1 MHMKETIMTRN
12 IMDANEAVARIAH
25 KTNEVIAIYP
35 ISPASAMG
43 EYVDAYSAE
52 GKNNIFGTVPKVI
65 EMQSEGG
72 AAGTIHGSLQSGS
85 LSTTFTASQGLLLM
99 LPNMLKIAGELT
111 PTVFHVAARS
121 LAAQGLSIF
130 GDHSDV
136 MQVRQS
142 GFAMLSSCD
151 AQEAQDFALIAQ
163 AATLEGRI
171 PILHFFDGF
180 RTSHELMDVQ
190 TIEDDTIHDMI
201 DIDAI
206 NSHKYRALDPEHP
219 VIRGTSQNPDFYF
232 QGRESVNPY
241 YDALPKIVQNKMDDF
256 AKLTGRS
263 YRLFEYHGCDDPE
276 KLIVIMASAAKTV
289 KETVDA
295 INEMDDR
302 TAVVTV
308 RLYRPFNSEL
318 FLASVPTSVTKIA
331 VLDRTKEVGS
341 SGEPLYLDA
350 LQAFSQAKMQGK
362 REKLPRIIGGR
373 YGLSSKE
380 FDPAMVKA
388 IYDELDKPE
397 PKNPFTV
404 GIIDDLTH
412 LSLKFD
418 PSFTLENPDTTQA
431 LFFGLGSDGTVS
443 ANKSSIKIIGENPDL
458 HVQAYFYYDSNK
470 AGTMTTSHLRFSKT
484 PIESIY
490 QIEKASFIGVH
501 QFVFLKNF
509 DILERAAQGASILI
523 NSPYDMKETWHQLPR
538 SAQQWIIDKSLKV
551 YGINAYEV
559 AKNCH
564 LGRRINTIMQTAFFE
579 LTDMLDSHTAMD
591 KIKTSLQESYEHKG
605 EIIIKQ
611 NYCAVDHA
619 LSALHEIPV
628 EDHVTSEFEISESL
642 KLEEED
648 QFLENVTSKLIA
660 LKGDDIPVSAVPA
673 DGTWP
678 TATTQYQKRNVSLEA
693 PFWDPDICIQCNIC
707 TEVCPHAVIRAKV
720 VDESELENAPE
731 AFHVLNAKGKTF
743 SEDERY
749 TLQVSVEDCT
759 GCSICVEEC
768 PATNKEDSEKKAIN
782 MEAIAPQKDVAVEN
796 WDFFMQIPD
805 YDRTK
810 IDRSKT
816 KEAQFLRPLFEFSG
830 ACAGC
835 GETPYLKLLTQLFG
849 DRLLIANA
857 TGCSSI
863 YGGNLPTTP
872 WAVDENGRGPAWSN
886 SLFEDNAEFGMGFR
900 ATADQQKTFAIELL
914 TKLKSELGD
923 KLVEDTI
930 NAEQKTEEEIRLQRE
945 RVDQISTKLP
955 TLQGDEAKLLEGVLT
970 YLIDKSIWAVGGDGW
985 AYDIGYGGLDHV
997 IASGVNINILV
1008 LDTGVYS
1015 NTGGQTSK
1023 ATPLGAVAKFS
1034 AQGKQIIQKDIALH
1048 ALNYDH
1054 VYVARVAMG
1063 ANNKQTLNAFLEA
1076 EAYDGPSII
1085 IAYSHC
1091 IAHGYDMKYGMQHQK
1106 MAVGSGLWPLFRY
1119 NPVLKAENK
1128 NPFSVD
1134 YKEPKIPVKE
1144 FMYSETRFS
1153 IVEKMDSELAKQ
1165 YLQEAD
1171 AFAKREWV
1179 RYQDL
1184 KNSEN
1189 LSIEKDQIC
1198 KTSKE

>member
-1 MHMKETIMTRN
+1 
-12 IMDANEAVARIAH
+12 MDANEAVARIAH

-35 ISPASAMG
+35 ISPASPMG
-43 EYVDAYSAE
+43 EHADAYSVE
-52 GKNNIFGTVPKVI
+52 GRNNIFGTVPRVI

-72 AAGTIHGSLQSGS
+72 AAGTIHGALQSGS
-85 LSTTFTASQGLLLM
+85 LTTTFTASQGLLLM

-121 LAAQGLSIF
+121 LAAQALSIF

-142 GFAMLSSCD
+142 GFAMLASCD
-151 AQEAQDFALIAQ
+151 AQEAQDLALIAQ
-163 AATLEGRI
+163 ASTLEGRI

-180 RTSHELMDVQ
+180 RTSHEIMDVE
-190 TIEDDTIHDMI
+190 TIDDDIIQSMI
-201 DIDAI
+201 DIDAM
-206 NSHKYRALDPEHP
+206 NTHKHRALDPEHP

-232 QGRESVNPY
+232 QGRESVNSY
-241 YDALPKIVQNKMDDF
+241 YDALPQIVQNKMDAF

-263 YRLFEYHGCDDPE
+263 YQLFEYYGCDAPQ

-289 KETVDA
+289 KESVDA
-295 INEMDDR
+295 LNAMDDS

-308 RLYRPFNSEL
+308 RLYRPFDSKK
-318 FLASVPTSVTKIA
+318 FLASVPTSVRKIA
-331 VLDRTKEVGS
+331 VLDRTKELGS
-341 SGEPLYLDA
+341 SGEPLYLDV
-350 LQAFSQAKMQGK
+350 LQAFSQAKMQGN
-362 REKLPRIIGGR
+362 RAELPRIIGGR

-380 FDPAMVKA
+380 FDPAMVKSVF
-388 IYDELDKPE
+388 DELDKPE
-397 PKNPFTV
+397 AKNPFTV

-412 LSLKFD
+412 LSLEFD
-418 PSFTLENPDTTQA
+418 PAFTLEKEDTTQA
-431 LFFGLGSDGTVS
+431 LFYGLGADGTVG
-443 ANKSSIKIIGENPDL
+443 ANKNSIKIIGEDPSL
-458 HVQAYFYYDSNK
+458 HVQAYFVYDSNK
-470 AGTMTTSHLRFSKT
+470 SGTMTTSHLRFSKT
-484 PIESIY
+484 PIESTY
-490 QIEKASFIGVH
+490 MIEKADFIGIH
-501 QFVFLKNF
+501 QFVFLKKF
-509 DILERAAQGASILI
+509 DLLERAVQGATILI
-523 NSPYDMKETWHQLPR
+523 NTPYDVKETWSALPG
-538 SAQQWIIDKSLKV
+538 STQQQIIDKELKV

-564 LGRRINTIMQTAFFE
+564 LGRRINTVMQTAFFE
-579 LTDMLDSHTAMD
+579 LTNMLDPHTAMT
-591 KIKTSLQESYEHKG
+591 KIKTSIQETYEKKG
-605 EIIIKQ
+605 EITIKQ
-611 NYCAVDHA
+611 NYCAVDHT

-628 EDHVTSEFEISESL
+628 EDHVTSDIEISAPL
-642 KLEEED
+642 KLKEENT
-648 QFLENVTSKLIA
+648 FLESVTAKLIA
-660 LKGDDIPVSAVPA
+660 MQGDDIPVSAVPA

-678 TATTQYQKRNVSLEA
+678 TATTQYQKRSTSLEA
-693 PFWDPDICIQCNIC
+693 PFWEPDICIQCNIC
-707 TEVCPHAVIRAKV
+707 VEVCPHAVIRSKILDDKV
-720 VDESELENAPE
+720 LENAPE
-731 AFHVLNAKGKTF
+731 AFHVLKAKGKTF
-743 SEDERY
+743 SQDEHF
-749 TLQVSVEDCT
+749 TIQVSVEDCT
-759 GCSICVEEC
+759 GCSLCVEEC
-768 PATNKEDSEKKAIN
+768 PATSKEDPEKKAIN
-782 MEAIAPQKDVAVEN
+782 MEAIEPKHEVAVEN
-796 WDFFMQIPD
+796 WDYFMNIPD

-810 IDRSKT
+810 IDRNKA
-816 KEAQFLRPLFEFSG
+816 KDAQFLRPLFEFSG
-830 ACAGC
+830 ACPGC

-886 SLFEDNAEFGMGFR
+886 SLFEDNAEFGLGFR
-900 ATADQQKTFAIELL
+900 ATADQQKAFAIELL
-914 TKLKSELGD
+914 SKLKLKLGEE
-923 KLVEDTI
+923 LVEETI

-945 RVDQISTKLP
+945 RVEQISSKLP
-955 TLQGDEAKLLEGVLT
+955 TIQGDNAKLLEGVLS
-970 YLIDKSIWAVGGDGW
+970 YLINKSIWAVGGDGW

-997 IASGVNINILV
+997 LASGMNINILV

-1023 ATPLGAVAKFS
+1023 ATPIGAVAKFS
-1034 AQGKQIIQKDIALH
+1034 AEGKKLAQKDLALH

-1106 MAVGSGLWPLFRY
+1106 MAVESGLWPLFRY
-1119 NPVLKAENK
+1119 NPALKSQEK
-1128 NPFSVD
+1128 NPFSLD
-1134 YKEPKIPVKE
+1134 YKEPKLDVKE

-1153 IVEKMDSELAKQ
+1153 IVEKMDPELAER
-1165 YLQEAD
+1165 YLEEA
-1171 AFAKREWV
+1171 AIAAKREWV

-1189 LSIEKDQIC
+1189 LSIEKNQIC
-1198 KTSKE
+1198 ES

>member
-1 MHMKETIMTRN
+1 MPRK

-25 KTNEVIAIYP
+25 KINEVIAIYP
-35 ISPASAMG
+35 ISPASPMG
-43 EYVDAYSAE
+43 EHADAYSAE
-52 GKNNIFGTVPKVI
+52 GRNNIFGMVPKVI

-85 LSTTFTASQGLLLM
+85 LTTTFTASQGLLLM

-121 LAAQGLSIF
+121 LAAQALSIF

-142 GFAMLSSCD
+142 GFAMLASSD

-180 RTSHELMDVQ
+180 RTSHELMDVK
-190 TIEDDTIHDMI
+190 TLNDDTIRSILDF
-201 DIDAI
+201 DAI
-206 NSHKYRALDPEHP
+206 NTYKHRALDPEHP

-241 YDALPKIVQNKMDDF
+241 YNALPQIVQAKMDDF

-263 YRLFEYHGCDDPE
+263 YKLFEYYGCASPD

-289 KETVDA
+289 KESVDA
-295 INEMDDR
+295 LNKMGGN

-308 RLYRPFNSEL
+308 RLFRPFDSQV
-318 FLASVPTSVTKIA
+318 FLDAVPTSVTKIA
-331 VLDRTKEVGS
+331 VLDRTKEIGS
-341 SGEPLYLDA
+341 SGEPLYLDV
-350 LQAFSQAKMQGK
+350 LQAFSEAKMQGS
-362 REKLPRIIGGR
+362 RAELPRIIGGR

-388 IYDELDKPE
+388 VFDELDKPE

-412 LSLKFD
+412 LSLAFD
-418 PSFTLENPDTTQA
+418 PSFTIEQEDTTQA
-431 LFFGLGSDGTVS
+431 LFYGLGSDGTVG
-443 ANKSSIKIIGENPDL
+443 ANKNSIKIIGEDPSL
-458 HVQAYFYYDSNK
+458 HVQAYFVYDSNK

-484 PIESIY
+484 PIESTY
-490 QIEKASFIGVH
+490 MIEKADFIGIH
-501 QFVFLKNF
+501 QFVFLKKYN
-509 DILERAAQGASILI
+509 ILERAAKGATILI
-523 NSPYDMKETWHQLPR
+523 NTPYDSEEKASNKTWAALPR
-538 SAQQWIIDKSLKV
+538 TVQQQIIDKELKV

-564 LGRRINTIMQTAFFE
+564 LGRRINTVMQTAFFE
-579 LTDMLDSHTAMD
+579 LTNLLDTHTAMS
-591 KIKTSLQESYEHKG
+591 KIKTSIQETYEKKG
-605 EIIIKQ
+605 EIMIKQ

-628 EDHVTSEFEISESL
+628 EAQASSDIEITAPMKL
-642 KLEEED
+642 KEED
-648 QFLENVTSKLIA
+648 VFLESVTSKLIA
-660 LKGDDIPVSAVPA
+660 LQGDSIPVSSVPA

-678 TATTQYQKRNVSLEA
+678 TATTQYQKRNISLEA
-693 PFWDPDICIQCNIC
+693 PFWEPDICIQCNIC
-707 TEVCPHAVIRAKV
+707 VEVCPHAVIRSKV
-720 VDESELENAPE
+720 VDDKVLENAPE
-731 AFHVLNAKGKTF
+731 AFHVLKAKGKTF
-743 SEDERY
+743 SEDEHY

-759 GCSICVEEC
+759 GCSLCVEEC
-768 PATNKEDSEKKAIN
+768 PVSDKEDPEKKAIN
-782 MEAIAPQKDVAVEN
+782 MEAIEPIKEKAVEN

-810 IDRSKT
+810 IDRTKT

-830 ACAGC
+830 ACPGC

-886 SLFEDNAEFGMGFR
+886 SLFEDNAEFGLGFR
-900 ATADQQKTFAIELL
+900 ATADQQKAFAIELL
-914 TKLKSELGD
+914 NKLKPELGET
-923 KLVEDTI
+923 LVEETI
-930 NAEQKTEEEIRLQRE
+930 KSEQKTEDEIRLQRE
-945 RVDQISTKLP
+945 RVEQISKQLSSIKK
-955 TLQGDEAKLLEGVLT
+955 DDAKLLEGVLS
-970 YLIDKSIWAVGGDGW
+970 YLINKSIWAVGGDGW

-997 IASGVNINILV
+997 LASGANINILV

-1023 ATPLGAVAKFS
+1023 ATPIGAVAKFS
-1034 AQGKQIIQKDIALH
+1034 AEGKKLAQKDLALH

-1054 VYVARVAMG
+1054 VYVARIAMG
-1063 ANNKQTLNAFLEA
+1063 ANNKQTLSAFLEA
-1076 EAYDGPSII
+1076 EAHDGPSII

-1106 MAVGSGLWPLFRY
+1106 MAVESGLWPLFRY
-1119 NPVLKAENK
+1119 NPALKAQEK
-1128 NPFSVD
+1128 NPFSLD
-1134 YKEPKIPVKE
+1134 YKEPKLDVKE

-1153 IVEKMDSELAKQ
+1153 MVKKMDPELAER
-1165 YLQEAD
+1165 YLEEAD
-1171 AFAKREWV
+1171 NFAKREWV

-1184 KNSEN
+1184 QNSEN
-1189 LSIEKDQIC
+1189 LSIKKDQIC
-1198 KTSKE
+1198 K

>member
-1 MHMKETIMTRN
+1 
-12 IMDANEAVARIAH
+12 MDANEAVARIAH

-43 EYVDAYSAE
+43 EHADAYSAE
-52 GKNNIFGTVPKVI
+52 HRENIFGTVPKVI

-72 AAGTIHGSLQSGS
+72 AAGTIHGALQSGS

-121 LAAQGLSIF
+121 LATQALSIF

-142 GFAMLSSCD
+142 GFAMLASCN
-151 AQEAQDFALIAQ
+151 AQEAQDLALIAQ
-163 AATLEGRI
+163 ASTLEGRI

-180 RTSHELMDVQ
+180 RTSHELMDVE
-190 TIEDDTIHDMI
+190 TIDDDTIHSMI

-206 NSHKYRALDPEHP
+206 NIHKHRALDPEHP

-241 YDALPKIVQNKMDDF
+241 YDALPGIVQNKMDDF

-263 YRLFEYHGCDDPE
+263 YRLFEYYGCDAPD

-289 KETVDA
+289 KESIDVLND
-295 INEMDDR
+295 MDES

-308 RLYRPFNSEL
+308 RLYRPFNSAL

-331 VLDRTKEVGS
+331 VLDRTKELGS
-341 SGEPLYLDA
+341 SGEPLYLDV
-350 LQAFSQAKMQGK
+350 LQAFSQAKMQGS
-362 REKLPRIIGGR
+362 REELPRIIGGR

-380 FDPAMVKA
+380 FTPAMVKA
-388 IYDELDKPE
+388 VFEGLDRSK
-397 PKNPFTV
+397 PKNPFTI

-412 LSLKFD
+412 LSLPFE
-418 PSFTLENPDTTQA
+418 PSFTLEKPDTTQA

-443 ANKSSIKIIGENPDL
+443 ANKSSIKIIGEDPNL

-470 AGTMTTSHLRFSKT
+470 AGTMTISHLRFSKKT
-484 PIESIY
+484 IESIY
-490 QIEKASFIGVH
+490 QIEKADFIGIH
-501 QFVFLKNF
+501 QFVFLKKF
-509 DILERAAQGASILI
+509 DILENAAQGATILI
-523 NSPYDMKETWHQLPR
+523 NTPYDIKKTWAELPR
-538 SAQQWIIDKSLKV
+538 NAQQNIIDKALKV

-564 LGRRINTIMQTAFFE
+564 LGKRINTVMQTAFFE
-579 LTDMLDSHTAMD
+579 LTNMLDTHIAMQ
-591 KIKTSLQESYEHKG
+591 KVKTSIQKSYEHKG
-605 EIIIKQ
+605 EILIKQ
-611 NYCAVDHA
+611 NYCAVDHT
-619 LSALHEIPV
+619 LLALHKIPV
-628 EDHVTSEFEISESL
+628 EDHVTSDIEISDSL
-642 KLEEED
+642 KLEVEND
-648 QFLENVTSKLIA
+648 FLESVTSKLIA
-660 LKGDDIPVSAVPA
+660 LKGDHIPVSAVPA

-693 PFWDPDICIQCNIC
+693 PFWDPDTCIQCNIC
-707 TEVCPHAVIRAKV
+707 TEVCPHAVIRAKI
-720 VDESELENAPE
+720 VDKTELENAPE
-731 AFHVLNAKGKTF
+731 AFHVLGAKGKTF
-743 SEDERY
+743 SQDEHY

-759 GCSICVEEC
+759 GCSLCVEEC
-768 PATNKEDSEKKAIN
+768 PATNKTDPEKKAIN
-782 MEAIAPQKDVAVEN
+782 MEAIEPKKGVAIEN

-914 TKLKSELGD
+914 SKLKSDLGE

-930 NAEQKTEEEIRLQRE
+930 NAAQKTEEEIRLQRE
-945 RVDQISTKLP
+945 RVDQIGSKLP
-955 TLQGDEAKLLEGVLT
+955 TIKGDDAKLLEGVLT

-997 IASGVNINILV
+997 LASGMNVNMLV

-1034 AQGKQIIQKDIALH
+1034 AQGKKIIQKDLALH
-1048 ALNYDH
+1048 ALDYDH
-1054 VYVARVAMG
+1054 VYVARIAMG

-1085 IAYSHC
+1085 IAYSQC
-1091 IAHGYDMKYGMQHQK
+1091 IAHGYDLKHGMKHQK
-1106 MAVGSGLWPLFRY
+1106 MAVDSGLWPLFRY
-1119 NPVLKAENK
+1119 NPLLKTEGK
-1128 NPFSVD
+1128 NPFIVD
-1134 YKEPKIPVKE
+1134 YKEPKIDVKD

-1153 IVEKMDSELAKQ
+1153 IVEKMDPELAQQ
-1165 YLQEAD
+1165 YLKEAD

-1184 KNSEN
+1184 MNSEN

-1198 KTSKE
+1198 KL